1 MDRHFVK
8 WYNEQKRKMWGG
20 VSMKE
25 KKKLIFVIIV
35 LFILLSAMLW
45 FTYRW
50 GKQQDIANKYMCQ
63 LAETITIVESEELS
77 EEEIKHLFASYQDEE
92 QMASFRKERETVFM
106 ERTRAIRNLQI
117 VESVLTEQKDASSGK
132 RYIQL
137 CFYGNLDEKISDS
150 LFYAYRYF
158 EDGKMGKVICYAY
171 DTAKTKL
178 LNESGTGMTMK
189 YNNTTKR
196 LQVDDVTMYDDGLY
210 DVIHQLGM
218 KSF

>member
-1 MDRHFVK
+1 
-8 WYNEQKRKMWGG
+8 
-20 VSMKE
+20 MKE

-45 FTYRW
+45 LTYRW

-77 EEEIKHLFASYQDEE
+77 EEEIKHLFANYQDEE
-92 QMASFRKERETVFM
+92 QMALFRKEREAVFM

>member
-1 MDRHFVK
+1 MKSRWHHFGK
-8 WYNEQKRKMWGG
+8 
-20 VSMKE
+20 KE
-25 KKKLIFVIIV
+25 K
-35 LFILLSAMLW
+35 
-45 FTYRW
+45 
-50 GKQQDIANKYMCQ
+50 
-63 LAETITIVESEELS
+63 
-77 EEEIKHLFASYQDEE
+77 
-92 QMASFRKERETVFM
+92 
-106 ERTRAIRNLQI
+106 
-117 VESVLTEQKDASSGK
+117 
-132 RYIQL
+132 L

>member
-1 MDRHFVK
+1 
-8 WYNEQKRKMWGG
+8 
-20 VSMKE
+20 MKE

-63 LAETITIVESEELS
+63 LAETITIVDSEELS

>member
-1 MDRHFVK
+1 
-8 WYNEQKRKMWGG
+8 
-20 VSMKE
+20 MKE

-77 EEEIKHLFASYQDEE
+77 EEEIKHLFANYQDEE
-92 QMASFRKERETVFM
+92 QMALFRKEREAVFM

>member
-63 LAETITIVESEELS
+63 LAETITIVDSEELS

-117 VESVLTEQKDASSGK
+117 VESVVTEQKDASSGK

-158 EDGKMGKVICYAY
+158 EDGQSY
-171 DTAKTKL
+171 L
-178 LNESGTGMTMK
+178 LC
-189 YNNTTKR
+189 
-196 LQVDDVTMYDDGLY
+196 L
-210 DVIHQLGM
+210 
-218 KSF
+218 

>member
-63 LAETITIVESEELS
+63 LAETITIVDSEELS

-117 VESVLTEQKDASSGK
+117 VESVVTEQKDASSGK

>member
-1 MDRHFVK
+1 
-8 WYNEQKRKMWGG
+8 
-20 VSMKE
+20 MKE

-117 VESVLTEQKDASSGK
+117 VESVVTEQKDASSGK

>member
-1 MDRHFVK
+1 MLNQKNYQKKRLSICLQTIRMKSRWHHFGK
-8 WYNEQKRKMWGG
+8 
-20 VSMKE
+20 KE
-25 KKKLIFVIIV
+25 K
-35 LFILLSAMLW
+35 
-45 FTYRW
+45 
-50 GKQQDIANKYMCQ
+50 
-63 LAETITIVESEELS
+63 
-77 EEEIKHLFASYQDEE
+77 
-92 QMASFRKERETVFM
+92 
-106 ERTRAIRNLQI
+106 
-117 VESVLTEQKDASSGK
+117 
-132 RYIQL
+132 L